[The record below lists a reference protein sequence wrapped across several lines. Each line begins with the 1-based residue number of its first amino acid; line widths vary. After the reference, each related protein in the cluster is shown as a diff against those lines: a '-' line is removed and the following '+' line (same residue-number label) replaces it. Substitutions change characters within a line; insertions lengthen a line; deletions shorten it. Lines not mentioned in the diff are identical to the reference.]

1 MNIFKS
7 KLITLSAIALAAGIT
22 TASAKDTITVAMQ
35 LEPPHLDP
43 TSAAAGAIDNVV
55 YSNIFE
61 GLTRFMADGS
71 VVPGLAKSWS
81 ISTDGMTYTFNL
93 QKGVKFHDG
102 TDMDANDVKFS
113 LDRARAEDSTNA
125 QKGLFKGIESVS
137 VIDAHT
143 VEVKL
148 SAPNGKFL
156 FNMAWGDAVIV
167 APESIEN
174 IKTSPVGTGAFKFSN
189 WVQGD
194 KIDTLINFMIEK
206 GVEEDYIQKKGQ

>member
-7 KLITLSAIALAAGIT
+7 KLIALSALALAAGIT

-194 KIDTLINFMIEK
+194 KIDITRNN
-206 GVEEDYIQKKGQ
+206 DYACWIFEF